1 MSNATPDA
9 RHQNMLQ
16 SVVLI
21 STGHL
26 TARTAQFLRDHD
38 AADWPSPG
46 GHFGDMGWFFW
57 VDEGAGDNVPHL
69 PHDLLSAFDYAVA
82 QGASF
87 VIYQD
92 VSPVVPQLPTYSKSG
107 VFEADVFLNRTKKT
121 IDDLDDDAAVAAQE
135 FLSTDPDF
143 SPTPAHVAVRM
154 KATIDDIADHA
165 ADRQL
170 SALPHDRL
178 MQLTD
183 LATLYHRLAKRKA
196 KGIEAWTSDVKHFA
210 ARIYELLADHD
221 LAGHGKHRRTREILE
236 DVRYRLLLTSVLFP
250 AEPTQY

>member
-1 MSNATPDA
+1 MSNAKPDV
-9 RHQNMLQ
+9 RYQNMPQ

-135 FLSTDPDF
+135 SLSLDIGFIATA
-143 SPTPAHVAVRM
+143 AHIAARMQAV
-154 KATIDDIADHA
+154 IDDIAAHA
-165 ADRQL
+165 SNGQI
-170 SALPHDRL
+170 SALPYHRL
-178 MQLTD
+178 QQLSD
-183 LATLYHRLAKRKA
+183 LATIYHFHARRKA
-196 KGIEAWTSDVKHFA
+196 KGFDSGASVTEGLA
-210 ARIYELLADHD
+210 ARIDLILVDRD
-221 LAGHGKHRRTREILE
+221 LAGLARHGRTREVLE
-236 DVRYRLLLTSVLFP
+236 NVQYRLRLSVKIS
-250 AEPTQY
+250 AG